1 MIFVTYRKDAHQIL
15 EVARR
20 EARGLNHNYIGTEH
34 LLLTLTVEDFGIATR
49 ALADCGVTEKALKK
63 QVVQELASASDELTE
78 TDAAALA
85 SVGIDL
91 SEVRRRVEEAFGP
104 TALDAPACPTGTPFT
119 DKALR
124 AMKAT
129 PRYARRLRHRGI
141 GPEHLLLA
149 LVDDE
154 SSLAVRLLVRLGTN
168 RHVVRERM
176 LAIIRSSAEDTA
188 GGPTEVE

>member
-1 MIFVTYRKDAHQIL
+1 MIFVTYRDDAHEIL

-20 EARGLNHNYIGTEH
+20 EARGLNHNYVGTEH
-34 LLLTLTVEDFGIATR
+34 LLLALTAGDFGLATR
-49 ALADCGVTEKALKK
+49 VLADCGVTETGLKK

-104 TALDAPACPTGTPFT
+104 TALDAPTCLTGTPFT

-129 PRYARRLRHRGI
+129 PRHARRLRHRGI

-149 LVDDE
+149 LLDDE
-154 SSLAVRLLVRLGTN
+154 SSLAVRLLLRLGTN
-168 RHVVRERM
+168 SHVVRERILTTM
-176 LAIIRSSAEDTA
+176 RSSAEDAA
-188 GGPTEVE
+188 GGSTEIE

>member
-1 MIFVTYRKDAHQIL
+1 MIFVTYRDDAHQIL
-15 EVARR
+15 DVARR
-20 EARGLNHNYIGTEH
+20 EAQGLSHNYIGTEH
-34 LLLTLTVEDFGIATR
+34 LLLALTVEDFGMATSV
-49 ALADCGVTEKALKK
+49 LADCGVTERALKK
-63 QVVQELASASDELTE
+63 QVVEELASASDELTE

-85 SVGIDL
+85 IVGIDL

-129 PRYARRLRHRGI
+129 PRHARRLRHRGI

-149 LVDDE
+149 LLDDQNA
-154 SSLAVRLLVRLGTN
+154 LAVKLIRRLGASPD
-168 RHVVRERM
+168 VLRECM
-176 LAIIRSSAEDTA
+176 LAALREAS
-188 GGPTEVE
+188 